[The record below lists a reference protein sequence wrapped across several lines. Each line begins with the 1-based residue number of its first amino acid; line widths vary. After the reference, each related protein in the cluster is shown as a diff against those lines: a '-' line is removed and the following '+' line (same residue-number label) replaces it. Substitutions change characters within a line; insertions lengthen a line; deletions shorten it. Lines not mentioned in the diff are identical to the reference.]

1 MSTSLNNQRHK
12 LISQDTFNP
21 MKPIQFE
28 AAPLK
33 QTPRYGL
40 SPVKEIKN
48 KYIESIAKYRD
59 FISRASDYSI
69 QSLRDMIEIEEMASI
84 D

>member
-1 MSTSLNNQRHK
+1 MSTGINQQRPK

-21 MKPIQFE
+21 MKPIVYE
-28 AAPLK
+28 APLK

-69 QSLRDMIEIEEMASI
+69 
-84 D
+84 